1 MIAPDL
7 ISPGQLIGGRYRLRH
22 QIARGGM
29 AEVWEA
35 GDDVLGRSV
44 AVKVLLP
51 ELAADPSFLERFR
64 REAIAAARLA
74 HPNIVATY
82 DTGVDVSVEG
92 GLAFIVMELVDGRT
106 LKDVLVDRG
115 PLDSPE
121 ATTIAAQVAG
131 ALHYAHQAGIVHRDV
146 KPANILL
153 CPDGRVKVADFGIA
167 KAALVGAVGAG
178 ADWDLTGT
186 GMVVGT
192 AKYLSPEQFEGKPV
206 DRRADVYALGV
217 VLYEMLC
224 GRAPFVGNTD
234 MAIGI
239 QHVDKKPLNPRQVRA
254 GIPRPL
260 EAVVLKAMAKS
271 ADDRYPTAAA
281 LQSALLSVDT
291 RSDDAV
297 PMIVREDTPPHGVPQ
312 TFAQSE
318 RSWMVPTVL
327 IVVVAVTLGIVGVIF
342 ARSDTGQ
349 RLLGDQPSE
358 TGDGDGGGG
367 GGGAAAVSIAS
378 VTSFDPNGDGEEH
391 EDEVGNLVD
400 DDPSTT
406 WRSSQYGGANFAGL
420 KPGLGFVLV
429 LDGPA
434 ELGELELVGTSR
446 NFDAEVV
453 VADASRSSRA
463 AWGSAV
469 ATRKGVGA
477 NATFD
482 LDGTTGAAVLV
493 WITNPTSTSLAIG
506 DVQLTAA

>member
-22 QIARGGM
+22 QIAKGGM

-35 GDDVLGRSV
+35 GDDVLGRAV

-51 ELAADPSFLERFR
+51 ELAADPSFSERFR

-74 HPNIVATY
+74 HPNIVGTF
-82 DTGVDVSVEG
+82 DTGVDYAVPG
-92 GLAFIVMELVDGRT
+92 GLAYIVMELVEGTT
-106 LKDVLVDRG
+106 LKDVLAQRG
-115 PLDSPE
+115 PLDGGE
-121 ATTIAAQVAG
+121 ATKIAAQVAG
-131 ALHYAHQAGIVHRDV
+131 ALHYAHEAGIVHRDV

-167 KAALVGAVGAG
+167 KAALADAAAADSLAG
-178 ADWDLTGT
+178 NWDLTGT

-192 AKYLSPEQFEGKPV
+192 AKYLSPEQFEGLPV

-224 GRAPFVGNTD
+224 GRVPFVGNTD

-239 QHVDKKPLNPRQVRA
+239 QHVEHKPLSPRQVRA

-260 EAVVLKAMAKS
+260 EAVVLKAMSKS
-271 ADDRYPTAAA
+271 PADRYPTAAA
-281 LQSALLSVDT
+281 LQSALLSVDL

-297 PMIVREDTPPHGVPQ
+297 PMIVRDDTPPHGVPQ

-342 ARSDTGQ
+342 ARSDTGH
-349 RLLGDQPSE
+349 RLLGDLPSV
-358 TGDGDGGGG
+358 TGGGG
-367 GGGAAAVSIAS
+367 GGGGEAVAVQS
-378 VTSFDPNGDGEEH
+378 VTSFDPDGDGEEH

-400 DDPSTT
+400 GNPSTT
-406 WRSSQYGGANFAGL
+406 WRSSQYGGADFAGL

-429 LDGPA
+429 FDGPVA
-434 ELGELELVGTSR
+434 LGELELVGTSR
-446 NFDAEVV
+446 NFDAEVAL
-453 VADASRSSRA
+453 ADGARSTRA
-463 AWGSAV
+463 AWGAAV
-469 ATRKGVGA
+469 ASKKGVGA
-477 NATFD
+477 EATFD
-482 LDGTTGAAVLV
+482 LDGKTATAVLV
-493 WITNPTSTSLAIG
+493 WITNPTSTSLSIG
-506 DVQLTAA
+506 DVKVTAA

>member
-7 ISPGQLIGGRYRLRH
+7 ITPGQLVGGRYRLRH
-22 QIARGGM
+22 QIAKGGM

-44 AVKVLLP
+44 AIKVLLP
-51 ELAADPSFLERFR
+51 ELAADPSFIERFR

-82 DTGVDVSVEG
+82 DTGVDLSVEG

-106 LKDVLVDRG
+106 LKDVLAERG
-115 PLDSPE
+115 PLDAHE
-121 ATTIAAQVAG
+121 ATTMAAQVAG

-167 KAALVGAVGAG
+167 KAALADAAG
-178 ADWDLTGT
+178 IDWDLTGT

-192 AKYLSPEQFEGKPV
+192 AKYLSPEQFEGRPV

-224 GRAPFVGNTD
+224 GRVPFVGNTD

-260 EAVVLKAMAKS
+260 EAVVLKAIAK
-271 ADDRYPTAAA
+271 APDNRYPTAAA

-297 PMIVREDTPPHGVPQ
+297 PMIVRDDTPPHGVPQ

-342 ARSDTGQ
+342 ARSDAGH
-349 RLLGDQPSE
+349 RLLGDLPSVVG
-358 TGDGDGGGG
+358 GDDGGSTP
-367 GGGAAAVSIAS
+367 VSIAS
-378 VTSFDPNGDGEEH
+378 VTSFDPDGDGEEH

-400 DDPSTT
+400 GNPSTT

-429 LDGPA
+429 LDGPV
-434 ELGELELVGTSR
+434 ELAELELVGTSR

-453 VADASRSSRA
+453 VADGSRSSRD
-463 AWGSAV
+463 AWGAAV
-469 ATRKGVGA
+469 ASKKGVGA
-477 NATFD
+477 DATFD
-482 LDGTTGAAVLV
+482 LDGKSGAAVLV

-506 DVQLTAA
+506 DVRLTAA